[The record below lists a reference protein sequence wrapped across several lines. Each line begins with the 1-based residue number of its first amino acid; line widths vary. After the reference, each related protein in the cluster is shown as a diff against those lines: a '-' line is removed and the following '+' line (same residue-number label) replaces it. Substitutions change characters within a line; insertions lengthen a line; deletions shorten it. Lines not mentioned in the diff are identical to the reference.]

1 MVSRGNFDYDGE
13 EWDDIATDAK
23 DLINKLIVRPER
35 RLTAGEALQHR
46 WMRAHSHESAS
57 ENKKVIQRLKI
68 GNIKQFQKSEKIK
81 QVALMAIAVQSSPD
95 DIVELKNIFQA
106 LDRDGN
112 GSVDFAELQNGLG
125 ERENGEEL
133 LRILRCA
140 DTDNSGTINYTEF
153 LAATM
158 DATTFLRESYLK
170 TAFKMFDTDNS
181 GKIDSGELL
190 TLLAGEEFRDVYSQ
204 AQLDQAI

>member
-46 WMRAHSHESAS
+46 WMRSHTHESTR
-57 ENKKVIQRLKI
+57 ENKKIIQRLNI

-81 QVALMAIAVQSSPD
+81 QVALMAIAVQSDPN

-125 ERENGEEL
+125 DRENGEEL
-133 LRILRCA
+133 LRILKGA
-140 DTDNSGTINYTEF
+140 DTDNNGTINYT
-153 LAATM
+153 
-158 DATTFLRESYLK
+158 
-170 TAFKMFDTDNS
+170 
-181 GKIDSGELL
+181 GKFNHIYYQ
-190 TLLAGEEFRDVYSQ
+190 R
-204 AQLDQAI
+204 LD